1 MQGETKICVQAHYV
15 MENICINKHC
25 LHKETYNL
33 LGLNYE
39 SLHAFSPKIVRKMA
53 ENLEK
58 IGIWCSLL
66 VMMLSDIFRVQ
77 G

>member
-1 MQGETKICVQAHYV
+1 MQGETKFCVQAHYV

-39 SLHAFSPKIVRKMA
+39 SLKIARKMV

-58 IGIWCSLL
+58 IGIRCSLL
-66 VMMLSDIFRVQ
+66 VMMLDEIFRVQ